1 MMKTQ
6 AAAMLEAGNDWQIV
20 ELDLQEPR
28 AGEVLVEFTHAGLC
42 FSDEHLRHGGLG
54 DIPVIG
60 GHEGAGIVRGLG
72 DGVTSVQL
80 GDHVAASFIPTCG
93 KCYWCSNGRAN
104 LCAEAANSPGQA
116 DPDSFR
122 FSLDG
127 DAIPANCG
135 LGTFAR
141 YAVVSENSLI
151 RVDPEIPL
159 AAVAV
164 ASCGVLTGWGAAVH
178 AAKVQPGSVV
188 LVLGA
193 GGVGVNAIQGAKL
206 AGAREIVI
214 VDTNPTKLEFAEQFG
229 ATRMFTS
236 MDDAKAFLLE
246 ANPEVAGADYVIVA
260 TGNTTAGIVGAAYD
274 VLGTRGTLVLAGM
287 SQDVNDKNVQLPG
300 TQMIFREQSVK
311 GTIYGSC
318 NPRRDVPMIM
328 DLYQRG
334 LIKLDELV
342 SQTYTLEDIEQG
354 FSDLK
359 SGVNLRGVVE
369 HAPIDAQRAES

>member
-1 MMKTQ
+1 MKTQ
-6 AAAMLEAGNDWQIV
+6 AAAMLSAGDDWQIV
-20 ELDLQEPR
+20 ALDVDEPQ

-54 DIPVIG
+54 DLPVIG
-60 GHEGAGIVRGLG
+60 GHEGAGIVRAVGV
-72 DGVTSVQL
+72 GVTELAV

-93 KCYWCSNGRAN
+93 KCYWCSGGHSN
-104 LCAEAANSPGQA
+104 LCARAANSPGAA
-116 DPDSFR
+116 DPATFR
-122 FSLDG
+122 FSMEG
-127 DAIPANCG
+127 APIPANCG

-141 YAVVSENSLI
+141 HSVVSENSLI

-178 AAKVQPGSVV
+178 AAEVQPGSVV

-193 GGVGVNAIQGAKL
+193 GGVGVNAIQGAVL

-214 VDTNPTKLEFAEQFG
+214 VDMNPAKLEFAEQFG
-229 ATRMFTS
+229 ATRCFTS
-236 MDDAKAFLLE
+236 MDDAKAFLNE
-246 ANPEVAGADYVIVA
+246 VNPDVGGADSVIIA
-260 TGNTTAGIVGAAYD
+260 TGNTTAGIVSSAYEA
-274 VLGTRGTLVLAGM
+274 LGTRGTLVLAGM
-287 SQDVNDKNVQLPG
+287 SQDVFDRNVQLPG
-300 TQMIFREQSVK
+300 TQIIFREQTVK

-318 NPRRDVPMIM
+318 NPRRDIPMIM
-328 DLYQRG
+328 DLYSRG

-342 SQTYTLEDIEQG
+342 SQTYPLPDIERG

-359 SGVNLRGVVE
+359 SGINLRGVIE
-369 HAPIDAQRAES
+369 HG